1 MIACGPEGS
10 RSKSRLS
17 ENPRM
22 NVRRFAAGTLLL
34 LTCAPFARLAAQQ
47 EEPPLIAPFGAEILV
62 SEVLLDVLVTDK
74 KGAVILG
81 LGPQDFRVTEDGKQV
96 EVTSVQFY
104 SHRVP
109 MAMPAPPAEAAA
121 APPAAAKSEPIVAD
135 RHFVL
140 FFDDQRYRGADEPGL
155 LQRQV
160 SAGRDV
166 KEFLRKGRN
175 PSDWIAVV
183 AYDHKL
189 KLITDFTR
197 DTEMLE
203 HAVDLATLG
212 KPDRGNWPSRR
223 TVDPGTPSLGRG
235 LPAGDELRDQTGTV
249 YEAIT
254 LVAEAAAR
262 FPGRKNLLLFTM
274 GFGQL
279 NRFRQ
284 YEPDPKYYEP
294 MSESLN
300 DGNVAVYTFDL
311 TPPGTHH
318 PFADAMNHVSSDTG
332 GRYYSDVYD
341 FGPPLE
347 LVQKET
353 SGYYLVA
360 FKATHP
366 KGLRGFQP
374 VEVKLANPEL
384 RVTARRGYRYGEE

>member
-1 MIACGPEGS
+1 MNRRLRRIA
-10 RSKSRLS
+10 
-17 ENPRM
+17 
-22 NVRRFAAGTLLL
+22 AAALLL
-34 LTCAPFARLAAQQ
+34 PFAPLAAQQQ

-81 LGPQDFRVTEDGKQV
+81 LGPKDFRVTEDGKEV

-109 MAMPAPPAEAAA
+109 MPVAG
-121 APPAAAKSEPIVAD
+121 PAAAGASPAETAAEAGKPAPITAD
-135 RHFVL
+135 RYFVL

-155 LQRQV
+155 FQRQV

-189 KLITDFTR
+189 RLVTDFTR
-197 DTEMLE
+197 DTETLE

-223 TVDPGTPSLGRG
+223 TVEPDTPSLGRG

-262 FPGRKNLLLFTM
+262 FPGRKNLLLFTL

-284 YEPDPKYYEP
+284 YEPDPRYYEP

-318 PFADAMNHVSSDTG
+318 PFADAMNHVASDTG

-341 FGPPLE
+341 FGPPLD

-360 FKATHP
+360 FTATHP

-384 RVTARRGYRYGEE
+384 RVTARSGYRYGEE